1 MTVRDRYSYE
11 YITKNMPNVKC
22 EKYPDMVLSLSDKM
36 IPNVHSENAIGI
48 SVHKSADINLLAE
61 IADRFINETGRN
73 VCLLCFNTGLEDDV
87 SVANQVYGIMKN
99 KHMTEIIR
107 YTDIND
113 MLKNIKRC
121 GAILGIRFHSTIL
134 AIRMGIAVVPIAYSD
149 KTKNALDEIG
159 YSG

>member
-1 MTVRDRYSYE
+1 MH
-11 YITKNMPNVKC
+11 N
-22 EKYPDMVLSLSDKM
+22 
-36 IPNVHSENAIGI
+36 
-48 SVHKSADINLLAE
+48 SADINLLAE

-107 YTDIND
+107 YKDIND

-121 GAILGIRFHSTIL
+121 GAILRNTFSFCY
-134 AIRMGIAVVPIAYSD
+134 AY
-149 KTKNALDEIG
+149 KNGRTRCADCVF
-159 YSG
+159 